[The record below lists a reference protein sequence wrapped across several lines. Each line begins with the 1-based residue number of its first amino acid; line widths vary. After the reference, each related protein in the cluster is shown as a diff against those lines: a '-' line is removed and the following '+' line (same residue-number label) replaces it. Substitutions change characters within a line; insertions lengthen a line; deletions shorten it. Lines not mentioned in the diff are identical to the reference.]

1 LGAAGRYFSFV
12 LREKF
17 VYNFIT
23 ILAIKVTLMPSK
35 EFVAEMKLKLL
46 EAKSKLEEDLASLK
60 SHEELG
66 EDIDSSVQ
74 EVEGDDLSRGLIPR
88 MKADLEKI
96 GKALAKIEAGTYG
109 TDDDGKEISEAR
121 LEALPWAD
129 KAI

>member
-1 LGAAGRYFSFV
+1 
-12 LREKF
+12 
-17 VYNFIT
+17 
-23 ILAIKVTLMPSK
+23 MPSK